1 MHPFRY
7 VLLAALAAGVPL
19 AAQQPGWTI
28 IGWRIS
34 AQAGSFQTTF
44 FDAIDKTSAAGVKA
58 IEGFAGQK
66 VSAEI
71 PRNLDGNLTD
81 ADIAAVR
88 QKLRSSGTA
97 MPTYYAPDFPADEAA
112 ARKLLQFAK
121 TLGAETIVTDLP
133 AGQLPLADQLAGQIG
148 INVALRGGDPKSRMQ
163 ALEGRGKRLGVCAD
177 TGAWTKAN
185 LRPVDALKVVK
196 DRVLTVRMDF
206 GAGTAGL
213 NDFLWEFYR
222 SGVKPSALTIEL
234 PAAADPAPAIKQSA
248 AFLEKTTLA
257 VLGDYI
263 DQLSKKT
270 PVRFQVSDAERQQ
283 IEAAVPAVAPAKP
296 KKPRK
301 LLVVDMQAAYGGHGS
316 LPYAN
321 VAIQT
326 MAKKTGAFEPVF
338 NNDFANLRWDQ
349 LRQYDALYLN
359 NTVGPIF
366 NSPEVRASI
375 LRYVREG
382 GGLGGHHGTGRASL
396 DWTEFGEML
405 GSYCGAHAVSD
416 EKVVLKVDDPAS
428 PLNAGFADR
437 TFPWVGEFFRY
448 PSPPYSREK
457 LHVLLTIDAEKT
469 NMKQYTCAGC
479 TREDNDYGVSWI
491 RTYDKGRVF
500 YTDLGHNKSDFWSP
514 PVVAHVLAGIQY
526 ILGDLDADSTPSA
539 RLALKK

>member
-1 MHPFRY
+1 M
-7 VLLAALAAGVPL
+7 
-19 AAQQPGWTI
+19 
-28 IGWRIS
+28 
-34 AQAGSFQTTF
+34 
-44 FDAIDKTSAAGVKA
+44 D
-58 IEGFAGQK
+58 
-66 VSAEI
+66 
-71 PRNLDGNLTD
+71 
-81 ADIAAVR
+81 
-88 QKLRSSGTA
+88 SSYT
-97 MPTYYAPDFPADEAA
+97 PASN
-112 ARKLLQFAK
+112 
-121 TLGAETIVTDLP
+121 VTDP
-133 AGQLPLADQLAGQIG
+133 
-148 INVALRGGDPKSRMQ
+148 SR
-163 ALEGRGKRLGVCAD
+163 RRC
-177 TGAWTKAN
+177 
-185 LRPVDALKVVK
+185 
-196 DRVLTVRMDF
+196 
-206 GAGTAGL
+206 
-213 NDFLWEFYR
+213 
-222 SGVKPSALTIEL
+222 PS
-234 PAAADPAPAIKQSA
+234 
-248 AFLEKTTLA
+248 
-257 VLGDYI
+257 
-263 DQLSKKT
+263 
-270 PVRFQVSDAERQQ
+270 
-283 IEAAVPAVAPAKP
+283 
-296 KKPRK
+296 RK

-326 MAKKTGAFEPVF
+326 MAKKTGAFEAVF